1 MKSITEIAIKRPIT
15 TIMLFLSM
23 FVVGSIAWRMVPLE
37 FMPEIT
43 FPGAFIQVPY
53 PNASP
58 KEVEEQV
65 VRPIEEAL
73 ATISS
78 VEQINSFSN
87 EGNAGIVIT
96 FLQGNDINLKAIEIK
111 EKIESIRTLLPDDFQ
126 YYQINKFADGSSN
139 TLQLRIS
146 SERDLSNAY
155 DILNRNLKQRIERV
169 PGVGQVTLYGVE
181 KKQVQIEVATDR
193 LLKHNV
199 SINELV
205 GILNAASFSTS
216 AGKISSGGIRYT
228 VRPLGEIKDADEL
241 SELIVAQPN
250 IRLKDI
256 ASVRYQEPE
265 RDYARHLDREYAIGL
280 DIVKESSAN
289 TVETVNAILE
299 ELDYI
304 NTLPEMQGIRIFQM
318 NNEAEGIL
326 SSLKELFNSGILG
339 AFLSLFMLF
348 FFLRRV
354 RATLIVALAVPFSL
368 VVTLGFMFFLDM
380 SLNILSMMGLMLAIG
395 MLVDNAVVVT
405 ENIQRH
411 LRNGVRPNLAAVMG
425 AKEVGMAV
433 TAGTLT
439 SIVVF
444 LPNMV
449 NESMI
454 KQHMYYIGMPIVIS
468 LVSSLLISLTLIP
481 LLALRMKPSTKTHK
495 ETIIDRFS
503 VHYARFLR
511 WFIARRWLAG
521 ISILVLFLSVGIP
534 ASIVKINMF
543 ERVEEREL
551 VLRYNL
557 HTSYTLE
564 RVKETVDEI
573 EDYLYNEQDRFEI
586 ESVYTYYNTNMAE
599 STLLLVG
606 EEDAEKSVEEIKQ
619 IIEKGL
625 PKIAIGEPTFGYR
638 DRNGGEVVRVFVQGE
653 SMQVLESLA
662 DEVARRMSTLEGFA
676 DVQSEAEAGRDEI
689 QVAIKSDRARYY
701 GLSNQEVAGVISSG
715 IRGRNLRKI
724 RGENSEIDVF
734 LTLQEDQ
741 RENPD
746 DMRQMVVTKAGAS
759 PVRIFELTELEMG
772 KAPGQIVRQNR
783 KTSLGISMNLED
795 GTTVEEARE
804 QISSLMESLALPSGY
819 QWSFGRSF
827 GMNEDAGTAMLFNI
841 IIAFVLIYL
850 VMAGLFESLMYP
862 ASILACILFGV
873 VGIFWFFLITGTTF
887 DLMATIGILIL
898 MGIVVNNGIVLIDHI
913 IHLRSTGLDR
923 IDAIVQGGQDRM
935 RAILMTAGTTI
946 LGLVPL
952 SMGTTLIGGDGPPYF
967 PMARAIVGGLSFST
981 LITLVVL
988 PSIYIMLDDVRLW
1001 SSRMVRESG
1010 R

>member
-1 MKSITEIAIKRPIT
+1 MRSITEIAIKRPIT

-78 VEQINSFSN
+78 VEQINSFSS

-111 EKIESIRTLLPDDFQ
+111 EKIESVRRLLPDDFQ

-155 DILNRNLKQRIERV
+155 ELLNRNVKQRIERV
-169 PGVGQVTLYGVE
+169 AGVGQVTLYGVE

-193 LLKHNV
+193 LLKHNI

-205 GILNAASFSTS
+205 NQLNAASFSTS
-216 AGKISSGGIRYT
+216 AGKISSAGIRYT
-228 VRPLGEIKDADEL
+228 VRPLGEITNAEEL
-241 SELIVAQPN
+241 SDLIVAPPN
-250 IRLKDI
+250 IRLRDVAK
-256 ASVRYQEPE
+256 VTYREPE
-265 RDYARHLDREYAIGL
+265 RDYARHLDRDYAIGL

-289 TVETVNAILE
+289 TVETVDAILE
-299 ELDYI
+299 ELAYI
-304 NTLPEMQGIRIFQM
+304 DTLPEMQGIRIFEM

-348 FFLRRV
+348 FFLRRL

-368 VVTLGFMFFLDM
+368 VVTLGFMFFLNM

-411 LRNGVRPNLAAVMG
+411 LRKGVRPNLAAVMG

-454 KQHMYYIGMPIVIS
+454 KQHMYFIGMPIVIS
-468 LVSSLLISLTLIP
+468 LISSLLISLTLIP
-481 LLALRMKPSTKTHK
+481 LLALRMKPSKK
-495 ETIIDRFS
+495 EHRDTIIDRFS
-503 VHYARFLR
+503 IHYARFLR

-521 ISILVLFLSVGIP
+521 LSILALFLSVIIP
-534 ASIVKINMF
+534 ASFVKVNMF
-543 ERVEEREL
+543 EPVEEREL

-564 RVKETVDEI
+564 RVKETVDTI
-573 EDYLYNEQDRFEI
+573 EDYLYSNKDDFEI
-586 ESVYTYYNTNMAE
+586 ASVYTYYETRMAE
-599 STLLLVG
+599 STLLLVDDEG
-606 EEDAEKSVEEIKQ
+606 AEKSVEQIKQ
-619 IIEKGL
+619 MIEEGL

-653 SMQVLESLA
+653 SMQVLEELA
-662 DEVARRMSTLEGFA
+662 SEVARRVSGVDGFA

-689 QVAIKSDRARYY
+689 QVAIDNDRARYY
-701 GLSNQEVAGVISSG
+701 GLSKQEVAGVISSG

-724 RGENSEIDVF
+724 RGSEAEVDVF
-734 LTLQEDQ
+734 LTLQKEE
-741 RENPD
+741 RENPA
-746 DMRQMVVTKAGAS
+746 DMQQLVVSKTGTA
-759 PVRIFELTELEMG
+759 PVRLSELTELTMG
-772 KAPGQIVRQNR
+772 KSPGQIVRQNR

-795 GTTVEEARE
+795 GKTVEEARE
-804 QISSLMESLALPSGY
+804 QITSIMDGMQLPTGY

-827 GMNEDAGTAMLFNI
+827 GMNEDAGSAMLFNI

-873 VGIFWFFLITGTTF
+873 VGIFWFFLVTGTTF

-913 IHLRSTGLDR
+913 LHLRSTGMDR
-923 IDAIVQGGQDRM
+923 TEAIIQGGQDRM

-946 LGLVPL
+946 LGLIPL

-981 LITLVVL
+981 VITLVVL
-988 PSIYIMLDDVRLW
+988 PSIYMMLDDVRLW
-1001 SSRMVRESG
+1001 SARLVEES
-1010 R
+1010 

>member
-1 MKSITEIAIKRPIT
+1 MRSITEIAIKRPIT

-23 FVVGSIAWRMVPLE
+23 FVVGTIAWRMVPLE

-58 KEVEEQV
+58 QEVEEQV

-87 EGNAGIVIT
+87 EGSAGILIT

-111 EKIESIRTLLPDDFQ
+111 EKIESVRRLLPDDFQ

-146 SERDLSNAY
+146 SDRDLSNAY
-155 DILNRNLKQRIERV
+155 ELLNRNVKQRIERV
-169 PGVGQVTLYGVE
+169 DGVGQVTLYGVE
-181 KKQVQIEVATDR
+181 KKQVHIEVATDR

-205 GILNAASFSTS
+205 NQLNAASFSTS
-216 AGKISSGGIRYT
+216 AGKISSAGIRYT
-228 VRPLGEIKDADEL
+228 VRPLGEIKDAEEL
-241 SELIVAQPN
+241 GNLVVASPN
-250 IRLKDI
+250 IRLSDI
-256 ASVRYQEPE
+256 ATVSYQEPE
-265 RDYARHLDREYAIGL
+265 RDYARHLDRDYAIGL

-289 TVETVNAILE
+289 TVETVDAILE
-299 ELDYI
+299 ELAYI
-304 NTLPEMQGIRIFQM
+304 NTLPEMQGIRIFEM

-326 SSLKELFNSGILG
+326 SSLRELLNSGMLG
-339 AFLSLFMLF
+339 AMLSLFMLF

-354 RATLIVALAVPFSL
+354 RATLIVALAVPFSI

-425 AKEVGMAV
+425 AKEVGIAV

-468 LVSSLLISLTLIP
+468 LISSLLISLTLIP
-481 LLALRMKPSTKTHK
+481 LLALRMKPSTKAHK

-503 VHYARFLR
+503 VHYGRFLR

-521 ISILVLFLSVGIP
+521 LSILALFLSVGIP
-534 ASIVKINMF
+534 ASLVKINMF
-543 ERVEEREL
+543 EPVQQREL

-557 HTSYTLE
+557 HTSYTLD
-564 RVKETVDEI
+564 RVKETVDQI
-573 EDYLYNEQDRFEI
+573 EDYLYSNQEAFEI
-586 ESVYTYYNTNMAE
+586 ASVYTYYSTGMAE
-599 STLLLVG
+599 STLILTD
-606 EEDAEKSVEEIKQ
+606 EEEAVKSVESIKQ
-619 IIEKGL
+619 MIEKDL

-653 SMQVLESLA
+653 SMQILEGLA
-662 DEVARRMSTLEGFA
+662 QEVARRLQSVDGFA

-689 QVAIKSDRARYY
+689 QVAINTDRTRYY
-701 GLSNQEVAGVISSG
+701 GLSQQEVAGVISSG

-724 RGENSEIDVF
+724 RGNDAEIDVF
-734 LTLQEDQ
+734 LSLAKEE
-741 RENPD
+741 RENPS
-746 DMRQMVVTKAGAS
+746 DMQQLVVTKAGAA
-759 PVRIFELTELEMG
+759 PVRLSELTELSMG

-795 GTTVEEARE
+795 GKTVEEARE
-804 QISSLMESLALPSGY
+804 EITQLMNAMQLPAGY

-827 GMNEDAGTAMLFNI
+827 GMNEDAGGAMLFNI

-913 IHLRSTGLDR
+913 LHLRSTGMDR
-923 IDAIVQGGQDRM
+923 TEAIIQGGQDRM

-946 LGLVPL
+946 LGLIPL
-952 SMGTTLIGGDGPPYF
+952 SMGNTLIGGDGPPYF

-981 LITLVVL
+981 VITLVVL
-988 PSIYIMLDDVRLW
+988 PSIYMMLDDVRIW
-1001 SSRMVRESG
+1001 AARMVRVS
-1010 R
+1010 

>member
-1 MKSITEIAIKRPIT
+1 MRSITEIAIKRPIT

-23 FVVGSIAWRMVPLE
+23 FVVGTIAWRMVPLE

-58 KEVEEQV
+58 QEVEEQV

-87 EGNAGIVIT
+87 EGSAGILIT

-111 EKIESIRTLLPDDFQ
+111 EKIESVRRLLPDDFQ

-146 SERDLSNAY
+146 SDRDLSNAY
-155 DILNRNLKQRIERV
+155 ELLNRNVKQRIERV
-169 PGVGQVTLYGVE
+169 DGVGQVTLYGVE
-181 KKQVQIEVATDR
+181 KKQVHIEVATDR

-205 GILNAASFSTS
+205 NQLNAASFSTS
-216 AGKISSGGIRYT
+216 AGKISSAGIRYT
-228 VRPLGEIKDADEL
+228 VRPLGEIKDAEEL
-241 SELIVAQPN
+241 GNLVVASPN
-250 IRLKDI
+250 IRLSDV
-256 ASVRYQEPE
+256 ATVSYQEPE
-265 RDYARHLDREYAIGL
+265 RDYARHLDRDYAIGL

-289 TVETVNAILE
+289 TVETVDAILE
-299 ELDYI
+299 ELAYI
-304 NTLPEMQGIRIFQM
+304 NTLPEMQGIRIFEM

-326 SSLKELFNSGILG
+326 SSLRELLNSGMLG
-339 AFLSLFMLF
+339 AMLSLFMLF

-354 RATLIVALAVPFSL
+354 RATLIVALAVPFSI

-395 MLVDNAVVVT
+395 MLVDNAVVVI

-425 AKEVGMAV
+425 AKEVGIAV

-468 LVSSLLISLTLIP
+468 LISSLLISLTLIP
-481 LLALRMKPSTKTHK
+481 LLALRMKPSTKAHK

-503 VHYARFLR
+503 VHYGRFLR

-521 ISILVLFLSVGIP
+521 LSILALFLSVGVP
-534 ASIVKINMF
+534 ASLVKINMF
-543 ERVEEREL
+543 EPVQQREL

-557 HTSYTLE
+557 HTSYTLD
-564 RVKETVDEI
+564 RVKETVDQI
-573 EDYLYNEQDRFEI
+573 EDYLYDHQEAFEI
-586 ESVYTYYNTNMAE
+586 ASVYTYYSTGMAE
-599 STLLLVG
+599 STLILTG
-606 EEDAEKSVEEIKQ
+606 EEEAVKSVESIKQ
-619 IIEKGL
+619 MIEKDL

-653 SMQVLESLA
+653 SMQILEGLA
-662 DEVARRMSTLEGFA
+662 QEVARRLQSVDGFA

-689 QVAIKSDRARYY
+689 QVAINTDRTRYY
-701 GLSNQEVAGVISSG
+701 GLSQQEVAGVISSG

-724 RGENSEIDVF
+724 RGNDSEIDVF
-734 LTLQEDQ
+734 LSLAKEE
-741 RENPD
+741 RENPS
-746 DMRQMVVTKAGAS
+746 DMQQLVVTKAGAA
-759 PVRIFELTELEMG
+759 PVRLSELTELSMG

-795 GTTVEEARE
+795 GKTVEEARE
-804 QISSLMESLALPSGY
+804 EITQLMDAMQLPAGY

-827 GMNEDAGTAMLFNI
+827 GMNEDAGGAMLFNI

-913 IHLRSTGLDR
+913 LHLRSSGMDR
-923 IDAIVQGGQDRM
+923 TEAIIQGGQDRM

-946 LGLVPL
+946 LGLIPL
-952 SMGTTLIGGDGPPYF
+952 SMGNTLIGGDGPPYF

-981 LITLVVL
+981 VITLVVL
-988 PSIYIMLDDVRLW
+988 PSIYMMLDDVRIW
-1001 SSRMVRESG
+1001 AARMVRVS
-1010 R
+1010 

>member
-1 MKSITEIAIKRPIT
+1 MRSITEIAIKRPIT

-23 FVVGSIAWRMVPLE
+23 FVVGTIAWRMVPLE

-58 KEVEEQV
+58 QEVEEQV

-87 EGNAGIVIT
+87 EGSAGILIT

-111 EKIESIRTLLPDDFQ
+111 EKIESVRRLLPDDFQ

-155 DILNRNLKQRIERV
+155 ELLNRNVKQRIERV
-169 PGVGQVTLYGVE
+169 DGVGQVTLYGVE
-181 KKQVQIEVATDR
+181 KKQVHIEVATDR

-205 GILNAASFSTS
+205 NQLNAASFSTS
-216 AGKISSGGIRYT
+216 AGKISSAGIRYT
-228 VRPLGEIKDADEL
+228 VRPLGEIKDAEEL
-241 SELIVAQPN
+241 GNLVVASPN
-250 IRLKDI
+250 IRLSDV
-256 ASVRYQEPE
+256 ATVSYQEPE
-265 RDYARHLDREYAIGL
+265 RDYARHLDRDYAIGL

-289 TVETVNAILE
+289 TVETVDAILE
-299 ELDYI
+299 ELAYI
-304 NTLPEMQGIRIFQM
+304 NTLPEMQGIRIFEM

-326 SSLKELFNSGILG
+326 SSLRELLNSGMLG
-339 AFLSLFMLF
+339 AMLSLFMLF

-354 RATLIVALAVPFSL
+354 RATLIVALAVPFSI

-425 AKEVGMAV
+425 AKEVGIAV

-468 LVSSLLISLTLIP
+468 LISSLLISLTLIP
-481 LLALRMKPSTKTHK
+481 LLALRMKPSTKAHK

-503 VHYARFLR
+503 VHYGRFLR

-521 ISILVLFLSVGIP
+521 LSILALFLSVGIP
-534 ASIVKINMF
+534 ASLVKINMF
-543 ERVEEREL
+543 EPVQQREL

-557 HTSYTLE
+557 HTSYTLD
-564 RVKETVDEI
+564 RVKETVDQI
-573 EDYLYNEQDRFEI
+573 EDYLYDHQEAFEI
-586 ESVYTYYNTNMAE
+586 ASVYTYYSTGMAE
-599 STLLLVG
+599 STLILTG
-606 EEDAEKSVEEIKQ
+606 EEEAVKSVESIKQ
-619 IIEKGL
+619 MIEKDL

-653 SMQVLESLA
+653 SMQVLEGLA
-662 DEVARRMSTLEGFA
+662 QEVARRLQSVDGFA

-689 QVAIKSDRARYY
+689 QVAINTDRTRYY
-701 GLSNQEVAGVISSG
+701 GLSQQEVAGVISSG

-724 RGENSEIDVF
+724 RGNDSEIDVF
-734 LTLQEDQ
+734 LSLAKEE
-741 RENPD
+741 RENPS
-746 DMRQMVVTKAGAS
+746 DMQQLVVTKAGAA
-759 PVRIFELTELEMG
+759 PVRLSELTELSMG

-795 GTTVEEARE
+795 GKTVEEARE
-804 QISSLMESLALPSGY
+804 EITQLMDAMQLPAGY

-827 GMNEDAGTAMLFNI
+827 GMNEDAGGAMLFNI

-913 IHLRSTGLDR
+913 LHLRSTGMDR
-923 IDAIVQGGQDRM
+923 TEAIIQGGQDRM

-946 LGLVPL
+946 LGLIPL
-952 SMGTTLIGGDGPPYF
+952 SMGNTLIGGDGPPYF

-981 LITLVVL
+981 VITLVVL
-988 PSIYIMLDDVRLW
+988 PSIYMMLDDVRIW
-1001 SSRMVRESG
+1001 AARMVRVS
-1010 R
+1010 

>member
-1 MKSITEIAIKRPIT
+1 MRSITEIAIKRPIT

-23 FVVGSIAWRMVPLE
+23 FVVGTIAWRMVPLE

-58 KEVEEQV
+58 QEVEEQV

-87 EGNAGIVIT
+87 EGSAGILIT

-111 EKIESIRTLLPDDFQ
+111 EKIESVRRLLPDDFQ

-146 SERDLSNAY
+146 SDRDLSNAY
-155 DILNRNLKQRIERV
+155 ELLNRNVKQRIERV
-169 PGVGQVTLYGVE
+169 DGVGQVTLYGVE
-181 KKQVQIEVATDR
+181 KKQVHIEVATDR

-205 GILNAASFSTS
+205 NQLNAASFSTS
-216 AGKISSGGIRYT
+216 AGKISSAGIRYT
-228 VRPLGEIKDADEL
+228 VRPLGEIKDAEEL
-241 SELIVAQPN
+241 GNLVVASPN
-250 IRLKDI
+250 IRLSDV
-256 ASVRYQEPE
+256 ATVSYQEPE
-265 RDYARHLDREYAIGL
+265 RDYARHLDRDYAIGL

-289 TVETVNAILE
+289 TVETVDAILE
-299 ELDYI
+299 ELAYI
-304 NTLPEMQGIRIFQM
+304 NTLPEMQGIRIFEM

-326 SSLKELFNSGILG
+326 SSLRELLNSGMLG
-339 AFLSLFMLF
+339 AMLSLFMLF

-354 RATLIVALAVPFSL
+354 RATLIVALAVPFSI

-395 MLVDNAVVVT
+395 MLVDNAVVVI

-425 AKEVGMAV
+425 AKEVGIAV

-468 LVSSLLISLTLIP
+468 LISSLLISLTLIP
-481 LLALRMKPSTKTHK
+481 LLALRMKPSTKAHK

-503 VHYARFLR
+503 VHYGRFLR

-521 ISILVLFLSVGIP
+521 LSILALFLSVGVP
-534 ASIVKINMF
+534 ASLVKINMF
-543 ERVEEREL
+543 EPVQQREL

-557 HTSYTLE
+557 HTSYTLD
-564 RVKETVDEI
+564 RVKETVDQI
-573 EDYLYNEQDRFEI
+573 EDYLYDHQEAFEI
-586 ESVYTYYNTNMAE
+586 ASVYTYYSTGMAE
-599 STLLLVG
+599 STLILTG
-606 EEDAEKSVEEIKQ
+606 EEEAVKSVESIKQ
-619 IIEKGL
+619 MIEKDL

-653 SMQVLESLA
+653 SMQVLEGLA
-662 DEVARRMSTLEGFA
+662 QEVARRLQSVDGFA

-689 QVAIKSDRARYY
+689 QVAINTDRTRYY
-701 GLSNQEVAGVISSG
+701 GLSQQEVAGVISSG

-724 RGENSEIDVF
+724 RGNDSEIDVF
-734 LTLQEDQ
+734 LSLAKEE
-741 RENPD
+741 RENPS
-746 DMRQMVVTKAGAS
+746 DMQQLVVTKAGAA
-759 PVRIFELTELEMG
+759 PVRLSELTELSMG

-795 GTTVEEARE
+795 GKTVEEARE
-804 QISSLMESLALPSGY
+804 EITQLMDAMQLPAGY

-827 GMNEDAGTAMLFNI
+827 GMNEDAGGAMLFNI

-913 IHLRSTGLDR
+913 LHLRSSGMDR
-923 IDAIVQGGQDRM
+923 TEAIIQGGQDRM

-946 LGLVPL
+946 LGLIPL
-952 SMGTTLIGGDGPPYF
+952 SMGNTLIGGDGPPYF

-981 LITLVVL
+981 VITLVVL
-988 PSIYIMLDDVRLW
+988 PSIYMMLDDVRIW
-1001 SSRMVRESG
+1001 AARMVRIS
-1010 R
+1010 